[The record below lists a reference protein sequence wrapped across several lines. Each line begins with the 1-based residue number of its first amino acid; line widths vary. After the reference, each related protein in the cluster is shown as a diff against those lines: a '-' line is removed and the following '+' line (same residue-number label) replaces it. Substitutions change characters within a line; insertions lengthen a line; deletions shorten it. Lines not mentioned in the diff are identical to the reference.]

1 MTNLNV
7 TVVIPN
13 YNGLEL
19 LKKNLSSV
27 IKSAENKENGISEII
42 IVDDASTDSSTAFIK
57 KKFPQVKIIKHT
69 VNRGFSSAVNTGVR
83 MSKGNIVA
91 LLNSDVEV
99 SLNFL
104 VYVLP
109 HFNDAK
115 VFGVSLHEGG
125 YSWAKGIFKEGYI
138 VHSPAPERGSA
149 HETFWISGGSGVFRR
164 SMWIAL
170 GGFDEKLF
178 KFYWE
183 DVDLSYRA
191 HKRGFLLL
199 WEPRSLVFHK
209 HESVTGVRFSKR
221 QLTTMQETNQ
231 LVFIWKDLISGNLF
245 RKHIRGVIARLRK
258 HPGYARIVILALLKI
273 KDIKHARKKEKKEG
287 KVSDEAIFAK
297 FTD

>member
-42 IVDDASTDSSTAFIK
+42 IVEDASTARRTAFK
-57 KKFPQVKIIKHT
+57 KKFPQGKIIKHT

-109 HFNDAK
+109 HFN
-115 VFGVSLHEGG
+115 
-125 YSWAKGIFKEGYI
+125 
-138 VHSPAPERGSA
+138 
-149 HETFWISGGSGVFRR
+149 
-164 SMWIAL
+164 
-170 GGFDEKLF
+170 
-178 KFYWE
+178 
-183 DVDLSYRA
+183 
-191 HKRGFLLL
+191 
-199 WEPRSLVFHK
+199 
-209 HESVTGVRFSKR
+209 
-221 QLTTMQETNQ
+221 
-231 LVFIWKDLISGNLF
+231 
-245 RKHIRGVIARLRK
+245 
-258 HPGYARIVILALLKI
+258 
-273 KDIKHARKKEKKEG
+273 
-287 KVSDEAIFAK
+287 
-297 FTD
+297 